1 MNLYTTR
8 NEAIEREIR
17 QPLAAGIEDLLT
29 GGGTVEDYYDID
41 AIADET
47 TTTTV
52 TVGGQPR
59 YCQDPTIYPD
69 LFWEIVERHARPADA
84 DGRGPAALVARY
96 ASRQDRGPGLDE
108 DGYTARL
115 LGAVPPGS
123 RYPGYADLLGLAAA
137 SAGHLRWLDLPDP
150 WDPWPVLDEEAE
162 EAYRRLAG
170 RPDAERMDELARE
183 IGTWLTD
190 GGEPA
195 TIAIGALALAWAAAL
210 EGLAPAS
217 DA

>member
-8 NEAIEREIR
+8 NEAVEREIR
-17 QPLAAGIEDLLT
+17 DVPAPGRDDLLAD
-29 GGGTVEDYYDID
+29 GGTVEDCYDID

-47 TTTTV
+47 VTTTV

-59 YCQDPTIYPD
+59 CCQYLTIDPD
-69 LFWEIVERHARPADA
+69 LFREIVERHARPVDAEGPALTAHARRA
-84 DGRGPAALVARY
+84 DGGARLNV
-96 ASRQDRGPGLDE
+96 SE
-108 DGYTARL
+108 YTSCL

-123 RYPGYADLLGLAAA
+123 RYPGYTDLLEVAVA
-137 SAGHLRWLDLPDP
+137 SVGHLRWLDLPDP
-150 WDPWPVLDEEAE
+150 WDPWPVLDEEAA

-170 RPDAERMDELARE
+170 QTDVERLDELALE

-195 TIAIGALALAWAAAL
+195 TIAIGAYALAWAAVL
-210 EGLAPAS
+210 
-217 DA
+217 